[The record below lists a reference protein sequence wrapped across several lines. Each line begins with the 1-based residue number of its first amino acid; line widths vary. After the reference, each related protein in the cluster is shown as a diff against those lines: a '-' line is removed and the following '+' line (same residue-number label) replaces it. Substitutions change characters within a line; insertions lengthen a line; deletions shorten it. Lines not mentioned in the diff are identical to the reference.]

1 MSDNAMTLSVKCLE
15 EMKKQVNILAKD
27 ETKQVSGLDS
37 PQASA
42 VCSHN
47 EQKHT
52 HWHTHTHPPTDAVL
66 TQARQTNYV
75 QYIPVPL
82 CRIISDWLKQ
92 DIASPGLSPLYYE
105 HDSGS
110 TFGPL
115 ASS

>member
-1 MSDNAMTLSVKCLE
+1 MFRGNGW
-15 EMKKQVNILAKD
+15 KD

-52 HWHTHTHPPTDAVL
+52 HTPTDAVL